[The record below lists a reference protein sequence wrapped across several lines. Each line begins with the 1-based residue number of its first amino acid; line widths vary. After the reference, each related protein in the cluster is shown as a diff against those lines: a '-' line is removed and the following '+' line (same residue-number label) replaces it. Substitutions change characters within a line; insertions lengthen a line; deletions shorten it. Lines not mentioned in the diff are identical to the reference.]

1 MADTISET
9 RQLANTSP
17 RLHGFSEPE
26 TGIEPT
32 PRSASGV
39 HPAPRQLKPKPREV
53 KKNNPKRVAAFEAE
67 QDSNAAATQISLWV
81 APAPPKR
88 VAALEAE
95 QDSTVA
101 AVPGSAFEAEQDS
114 NAAATQP
121 TTEPETGIEPTP
133 RSASG
138 VHPAPRQLKPEPREA
153 KRQPE
158 TGSGVRGRTG
168 LKRRGD
174 TTYDRA
180 GDGNRTRDLRI
191 TSASLYRLSYPGGQT
206 NRCSRLRRRPT
217 TQRQVQRTASTL
229 PAGREC
235 RVGWREVVVRQCS
248 SSSTHGPL
256 SI

>member
-9 RQLANTSP
+9 PQLANTSSKLQGSRRLP
-17 RLHGFSEPE
+17 RARQAASNPA
-26 TGIEPT
+26 T
-32 PRSASGV
+32 P
-39 HPAPRQLKPKPREV
+39 QPKPRPREV
-53 KKNNPKRVAAFEAE
+53 QQDNPKQVA
-67 QDSNAAATQISLWV
+67 T
-81 APAPPKR
+81 
-88 VAALEAE
+88 
-95 QDSTVA
+95 
-101 AVPGSAFEAEQDS
+101 FEAEQDS

-121 TTEPETGIEPTP
+121 KTEPETGIEPTP

-138 VHPAPRQLKPEPREA
+138 VQPGHPTTETQTARGPARQY
-153 KRQPE
+153 E
-158 TGSGVRGRTG
+158 TGSSVRGRTG
-168 LKRRGD
+168 LERRGD

-248 SSSTHGPL
+248 PSSTHGPL